1 MSLLWQSQ
9 WNEITHKGETAS
21 CCIEIAFK
29 ERCSRVGRCVCNSLS
44 ILLSGSEMDLA
55 EGDSPR
61 AVRPPNT
68 ERLFIPANTL
78 RRRCVSGGSAL
89 PPPPAPRSKTH
100 TYAYNWFRS
109 VIRQKVQNRF
119 TKQIYTQTTQ
129 STFNQNIILPKK
141 LIILIKQN
149 LSRCTVYITNQ

>member
-9 WNEITHKGETAS
+9 WNKIKNKQETAS

-29 ERCSRVGRCVCNSLS
+29 ERCPRVGECVCNSLS

-55 EGDSPR
+55 EGDWPR

-109 VIRQKVQNRF
+109 VTRQKKFRIVSLN
-119 TKQIYTQTTQ
+119 KYTHTTQ
-129 STFNQNIILPKK
+129 NFTLPIKILFYLKYS
-141 LIILIKQN
+141 LFQLNTTHIFVL
-149 LSRCTVYITNQ
+149 YI

>member
-9 WNEITHKGETAS
+9 WNKITNKQETAS
-21 CCIEIAFK
+21 YCIEIAFQ
-29 ERCSRVGRCVCNSLS
+29 ERCPRVGGCVCNSLS

-100 TYAYNWFRS
+100 TYACNWFRS
-109 VIRQKVQNRF
+109 VIRQKKFRFVSLYKYTHTIQNF
-119 TKQIYTQTTQ
+119 TLSFK
-129 STFNQNIILPKK
+129 ILFYLK
-141 LIILIKQN
+141 N
-149 LSRCTVYITNQ
+149 S